1 MSRQLLQVTARKIQ
15 DKISKQQ
22 SNLLSLVDLQKMR
35 AQRMATAYNKKPEPA
50 PLSVANLKTISSNS
64 NAKQIYKEYSNQ
76 EAAKNHLHKE
86 HQRAEKA
93 NVAPAAEVDSNSAQ
107 RLHNLIYAKLESR

>member
-35 AQRMATAYNKKPEPA
+35 AQRMATTYNKKPEPA
-50 PLSVANLKTISSNS
+50 PLPVANLKTISSNS

-76 EAAKNHLHKE
+76 EATKNHLHKE

>member
-35 AQRMATAYNKKPEPA
+35 AQRMAMTYNKKPDPA
-50 PLSVANLKTISSNS
+50 P
-64 NAKQIYKEYSNQ
+64 
-76 EAAKNHLHKE
+76 
-86 HQRAEKA
+86 
-93 NVAPAAEVDSNSAQ
+93 
-107 RLHNLIYAKLESR
+107 